1 MSNRHQAPATPP
13 YDRATVADALV
24 ALFEARAAA
33 GDGRIRVEDLL
44 SAASAA
50 CGEAC
55 IAAAGELDV
64 EGHVFTPGAV
74 VMSDRIN
81 GILAADAVDWAGGG
95 ESVFGIIRAGA
106 LAHGYAADEL
116 PPLEDVF
123 RGFAAGVAAAEGGP
137 AWGFVPL
144 SVPLENQPR
153 IQPLR
158 DAYELRPSV
167 RALLAGNN
175 VPIAE
180 WPGVCALALVSE
192 LARVAGA
199 IDHRIALRLVLDTV
213 NGMAKTAP
221 MTNEAMRSATT

>member
-64 EGHVFTPGAV
+64 ERHAFTPGAV

-81 GILAADAVDWAGGG
+81 GILAADTTDWSGGG

-106 LAHGYAADEL
+106 LAHGYAAREF
-116 PPLEDVF
+116 PALEDVF
-123 RGFAAGVAAAEGGP
+123 RGFAAGVAAKEAGP

-144 SVPLENQPR
+144 SVPPGNQPR

-158 DAYELRPSV
+158 DAYEVRPAV
-167 RALLAGNN
+167 RALFAGHG
-175 VPIAE
+175 VPVAE
-180 WPGVCALALVSE
+180 WPGVCALALASE
-192 LARVAGA
+192 LGRVAGA
-199 IDHRIALRLVLDTV
+199 IDHGIAVRLVLETV

-221 MTNEAMRSATT
+221 MTDQAMRSATT